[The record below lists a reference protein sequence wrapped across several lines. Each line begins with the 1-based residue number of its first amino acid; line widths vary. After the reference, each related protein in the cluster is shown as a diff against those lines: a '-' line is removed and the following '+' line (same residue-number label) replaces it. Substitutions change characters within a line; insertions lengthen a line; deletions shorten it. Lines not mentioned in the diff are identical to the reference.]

1 MGLKNVAAGS
11 PGHVHFHAEQ
21 VTEGWTSRKEMGG
34 GEFSAHKNFFG
45 PSPVQEFFFIRAPC
59 RTFLEGG
66 WGWISFMRYWLFKK
80 FTGKKVQSIPG
91 YLTTSRDDQIPHWR
105 WGI

>member
-34 GEFSAHKNFFG
+34 GEFSAHKNFFWLIARARI
-45 PSPVQEFFFIRAPC
+45 FFIRAPC
-59 RTFLEGG
+59 RNVFGGGVGVDFLHALLV
-66 WGWISFMRYWLFKK
+66 I
-80 FTGKKVQSIPG
+80 
-91 YLTTSRDDQIPHWR
+91 
-105 WGI
+105 

>member
-34 GEFSAHKNFFG
+34 GEFSAHKNFFWL
-45 PSPVQEFFFIRAPC
+45 IARARIFLLEPHAG
-59 RTFLEGG
+59 TFLEGG
-66 WGWISFMRYWLFKK
+66 VGVDFLHALLVI
-80 FTGKKVQSIPG
+80 
-91 YLTTSRDDQIPHWR
+91 
-105 WGI
+105 

>member
-34 GEFSAHKNFFG
+34 GEFSAHKNFFWLIARARI
-45 PSPVQEFFFIRAPC
+45 FF
-59 RTFLEGG
+59 
-66 WGWISFMRYWLFKK
+66 Y
-80 FTGKKVQSIPG
+80 
-91 YLTTSRDDQIPHWR
+91 
-105 WGI
+105 

>member
-34 GEFSAHKNFFG
+34 GEFSAHKNFFLLEPHAG
-45 PSPVQEFFFIRAPC
+45 
-59 RTFLEGG
+59 TFLEGG

-91 YLTTSRDDQIPHWR
+91 YLTTSRDDQILLWR